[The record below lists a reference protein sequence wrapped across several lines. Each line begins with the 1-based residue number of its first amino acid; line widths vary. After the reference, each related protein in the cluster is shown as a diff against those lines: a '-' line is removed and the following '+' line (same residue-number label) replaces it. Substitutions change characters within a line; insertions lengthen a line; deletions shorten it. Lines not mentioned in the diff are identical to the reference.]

1 MLLEL
6 AIASSDPSAA
16 RSLARSLGGTL
27 YVDERA
33 SAAVPFRA
41 LATVVTDDLGAAAAA
56 ADYGLY
62 LVARRTVKPGDAE
75 VLSLAPVLRQR
86 ALTHAQADAHW
97 RDVHGPLA
105 LRHHAHMTH
114 YTQLSVLHT
123 FCGTALDGFALCG
136 FASIDDLR
144 ERFFSEPDSR
154 EIMGADIR
162 KFADS
167 KGSPHPLIVRASG
180 FGTST

>member
-6 AIASSDPSAA
+6 AIASTDPAA
-16 RSLARSLGGTL
+16 TRELARVRGGTF
-27 YVDERA
+27 YADEREGA
-33 SAAVPFRA
+33 EVPFRC
-41 LATVVTDDLGAAAAA
+41 LATLVTDELEAAAAA

-62 LVARRTVKPGDAE
+62 LVARRTVKAGDAA
-75 VLSLAPVLRQR
+75 VLSLAPVVRR
-86 ALTHAQADAHW
+86 EAMSHAEADAHW

-105 LRHHAHMTH
+105 LKHHAHMTH

-123 FCGTALDGFALCG
+123 LSGEPLDGFALCG
-136 FASIDDLR
+136 FASIEDLR

-154 EIMGADIR
+154 EVMTADIR

-167 KGSPHPLIVRASG
+167 RRSPRPLIVTESRWR
-180 FGTST
+180 